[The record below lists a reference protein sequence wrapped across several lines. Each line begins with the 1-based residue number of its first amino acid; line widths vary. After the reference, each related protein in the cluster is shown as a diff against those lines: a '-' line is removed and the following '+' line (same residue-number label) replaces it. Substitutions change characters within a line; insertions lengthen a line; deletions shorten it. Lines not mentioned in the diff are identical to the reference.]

1 MTASIE
7 IPATGT
13 TLQSPPAR
21 HERSP
26 LLPTYDSPRK
36 HDTRLSLYDTDGEG
50 ATADDAPALSTR
62 EELRE
67 LLALAYPVILT
78 TALEFLPGFSSIVL
92 TGHLDSPLKQQ
103 YVAAATLSTMV
114 RSLPLCLSVSLSL
127 FSCSLVCDGQFTN
140 ITAFTIGSGLT
151 SALDTIASQAFGANR
166 LDKIGVYCQT
176 ALLVVG
182 VCLVPAL
189 ALNFYTGAVL
199 AWFGQDAVVCEL
211 AQQFARYTLPGLPFV
226 FLYDIE
232 RRVLQAQNI
241 MMPLVV
247 VAVVGNIVEVI
258 VGYWLAYHTA
268 VGFVGI
274 AMARAL
280 GYAVLPIGMQLY
292 FRLQPELLADWW
304 TGWRWAAAVDHIALF
319 VKLGVPGMLMMLME
333 WWAFEVLSLLA
344 GVLPNGVLAVSAHTV
359 QLNVVQLAYVV
370 FLGLSVATNIRVGNC
385 LGAGFA
391 AQARTAAR
399 LGLAIVAAVGVCW
412 SAGVLLFREYIAAL
426 FVDDAQTVEAASL
439 VLVLWAPFEVLEAVN
454 CVLQGVFRGA
464 GLQDL
469 AARTNAFAYF
479 VVGIPVAYVLAFPGG
494 WGLKGLWIGFGL
506 GVAASVLALFAF
518 FRKWNW
524 HQLMRDAEN
533 RTAE

>member
-7 IPATGT
+7 LL
-13 TLQSPPAR
+13 TLPSPR

-26 LLPTYDSPRK
+26 LLPLHGEPKGASMD
-36 HDTRLSLYDTDGEG
+36 HDAAHEQQV
-50 ATADDAPALSTR
+50 STR
-62 EELRE
+62 AELRE

-92 TGHLDSPLKQQ
+92 TGHLESPLKKE
-103 YVAAATLSTMV
+103 YVAAATLSTM
-114 RSLPLCLSVSLSL
+114 
-127 FSCSLVCDGQFTN
+127 FTN

-166 LDKIGVYCQT
+166 LDRIGVYCQT
-176 ALLVVG
+176 AMLVVG

-199 AWFGQDAVVCEL
+199 SWFGQDAVVCDL
-211 AQQFARYTLPGLPFV
+211 AQVFARYTLPGLPFI

-241 MMPLVV
+241 MTPLVV
-247 VAVVGNIVEVI
+247 VAVVGNIVEIV
-258 VGYWLAYHTA
+258 VGYWLAYHTT
-268 VGFVGI
+268 VGFAGI

-292 FRLQPELLADWW
+292 FHLQPELLASWW
-304 TGWRWAAAVDHIALF
+304 TGWDLAAALDHVGLF

-385 LGAGFA
+385 LGAGNA
-391 AQARTAAR
+391 AGARMAAR
-399 LGLAIVAAVGVCW
+399 LGLAIVAVIGVCW
-412 SAGVLLFREYIAAL
+412 SAGVLVFRNRISAL

-439 VLVLWAPFEVLEAVN
+439 VLVLWAPFEVLEALN
-454 CVLQGVFRGA
+454 CVMQGVFRGA

-479 VVGIPVAYVLAFPGG
+479 VVGIPVAYALAFPGH
-494 WGLKGLWIGFGL
+494 WGLQGLWVGFGL
-506 GVAASVLALFAF
+506 GVSASFLALLAF
-518 FRKWNW
+518 FRSWNW
-524 HQLMRDAEN
+524 YQLTSEADT